1 MSHAHAPQQHPSLF
15 SGLLLSAVLA
25 VAGIQLGNIK
35 WFPAHGFSALTIA
48 IVLGMIVGN
57 TLYPM
62 IAHSCAHGVGFSK
75 QKLLRAG
82 IVLFGLRL
90 TFQNVADV
98 GVAGI
103 VIDTIMVGGT
113 FILSVVIGTRVFGI
127 DRKAAMLI
135 GAGSAICGAAAVMA
149 AEPVVRGRAEQ
160 VTVAVATV
168 VIFGTLGIFLYPAL
182 YSMHIPFL
190 PAAPAAFGI
199 YEGSTIH
206 EVAQVAAAAQST
218 DPLAASTGVITKMVR
233 VMMLAPFLIFLSA
246 WLARDPVHQ
255 AEGALLADGK
265 ASGKKAKI
273 VIPWFAFGFI
283 GVVLLNSIVP
293 LHQAISGWVG
303 HAIDFDTL
311 LLSMAMAALGLATHV
326 SAIRQAGIKPL
337 LLATILFAWL
347 VIGGALVNNVVNS
360 LLH

>member
-1 MSHAHAPQQHPSLF
+1 MTHAHAVKPTPSLLN
-15 SGLLLSAVLA
+15 GLLLSGVLA
-25 VAGIQLGNIK
+25 IAGIELGSIK
-35 WFPAHGFSALTIA
+35 WFPDHGFSALTIA

-57 TLYPM
+57 TLYPK

-75 QKLLRAG
+75 AKLLRAG
-82 IVLFGLRL
+82 IVLFGLKL

-103 VIDTIMVGGT
+103 IIDTIIVGGT
-113 FILSVVIGTRVFGI
+113 FILATVLGTRVFGI

-168 VIFGTLGIFLYPAL
+168 VIFGTLGIFLYPVL

-233 VMMLAPFLIFLSA
+233 VMMLAPFLIILSA
-246 WLARDPVHQ
+246 WLARDPEHQ
-255 AEGALLADGK
+255 AE
-265 ASGKKAKI
+265 SGHAQGHKSKI

-283 GVVLLNSIVP
+283 GVVLLNSITP
-293 LHQAISGWVG
+293 LHQAISGWVQ

-311 LLSMAMAALGLATHV
+311 LLSMAMAALGLSTHI
-326 SAIRQAGIKPL
+326 SAIRQAGVKPL
-337 LLATILFAWL
+337 LLALVLFIWL
-347 VIGGALVNNVVNS
+347 VVGGAAVNNIVNQMFV
-360 LLH
+360 H

>member
-1 MSHAHAPQQHPSLF
+1 MSHAHAAKPHPSLIA
-15 SGLLLSAVLA
+15 GLLLSGVLA
-25 VAGIQLGNIK
+25 VAGLQLGKVN

-57 TLYPM
+57 TFYPM
-62 IAHSCAHGVGFSK
+62 MAHSCAHGVGFSK

-103 VIDTIMVGGT
+103 IIDTIVVGST
-113 FILSVVIGTRVFGI
+113 FVLATVLGTRVFGI

-149 AEPVVRGRAEQ
+149 AEPVVRGRAEE

-168 VIFGTLGIFLYPAL
+168 VIFGTLGIFLYPVL
-182 YSMHIPFL
+182 YSMHIGFL

-206 EVAQVAAAAQST
+206 EVAQVAAAALST
-218 DPLAASTGVITKMVR
+218 DPLASSTAVITKMVR

-255 AEGALLADGK
+255 AEGNQ
-265 ASGKKAKI
+265 STGKKNKI

-293 LHQAISGWVG
+293 LHQAVSGWVSY
-303 HAIDFDTL
+303 AIDFDTL
-311 LLSMAMAALGLATHV
+311 LLSMAMAALGLSTHIT
-326 SAIRQAGIKPL
+326 AIRQAGVKPI
-337 LLATILFAWL
+337 LLATVLFVWL
-347 VIGGALVNNVVNS
+347 VIGGALINNLVNT
-360 LLH
+360 LFAH

>member
-1 MSHAHAPQQHPSLF
+1 MSQAHTAKPHPSMV
-15 SGLLLSAVLA
+15 SGLLISFVLA
-25 VAGIQLGNIK
+25 IAGIQLGKIG

-48 IVLGMIVGN
+48 IVLGMLVGN

-62 IAHSCAHGVGFSK
+62 VAKSCAHGVGFSK
-75 QKLLRAG
+75 AKLLRAG

-98 GVAGI
+98 GWAGI
-103 VIDTIMVGGT
+103 IIDTIIVGVT
-113 FILSVVIGTRVFGI
+113 FILAVVLGTRLFGM

-168 VIFGTLGIFLYPAL
+168 VIFGTIGIFLYPFL
-182 YSMHIPFL
+182 YSLHLSFL
-190 PAAPAAFGI
+190 PASPAAFGI

-233 VMMLAPFLIFLSA
+233 VMMLAPFLIMLSA
-246 WLARDPVHQ
+246 WLARDPEHQ
-255 AEGALLADGK
+255 KD
-265 ASGKKAKI
+265 SGHVAGQKSKI

-283 GVVLLNSIVP
+283 GVVLLNSVVP
-293 LHQAISGWVG
+293 LHQAISPWVQY
-303 HAIDFDTL
+303 AIDFDTL
-311 LLSMAMAALGLATHV
+311 LLSMAMAALGLSTHL
-326 SAIRQAGIKPL
+326 SAIRQAGIKPI
-337 LLATILFAWL
+337 LLAGILFVWL
-347 VIGGALVNNVVNS
+347 VVGGAFVNNIVNAFFAH
-360 LLH
+360 L